1 MNQAELTLDD
11 VKELLYATDVSI
23 MMLNKQ
29 ITKLSEQV
37 EVMRTQLSQRSQD
50 EGVQLSD

>member
-1 MNQAELTLDD
+1 MNQPDLTLDD
-11 VKELLYATDVSI
+11 VKDLLYDKDISI
-23 MMLNKQ
+23 MMLKKQ

-37 EVMRTQLSQRSQD
+37 EVMRTQLSQRSQN